1 LSARADVRTLVA
13 QRGGWQDGYM
23 SKSGLKV
30 DAAVSMP
37 RWLGPAIGDVDL
49 RLLRVFKAVADR
61 GGLSPAQVD
70 LGLSLAT
77 ISKHLADLEIRLSMR
92 LCHRGHERFRLTEQG
107 QAVYRAVLDLFA
119 SIDQFRHDVGGARGD
134 MTGEIT
140 LGLVDATVTDDAAP
154 VVRAIGA
161 LRQQAPQVRIRLMVL
176 SPDDIET
183 GLLNGRLTLGVLP
196 EYRRLHGLEYT
207 PLYQETSQLYCA
219 SGHPLFTRSDPAI
232 RPEELADHAYVNRGY
247 FEGATKLKIIA
258 SLVPSATAWH
268 VEGVAMLILSGAF
281 IGFLPSHFA
290 AAWCRANRM
299 RPLLAGTM
307 HYRESFSVARRKGM
321 RPGRLVDRLTQLL
334 RDLAKVP
341 DAAANRS
348 GPAIGVPPMRA
359 RQAAS

>member
-1 LSARADVRTLVA
+1 
-13 QRGGWQDGYM
+13 M
-23 SKSGLKV
+23 SKSGLKP

-61 GGLSPAQVD
+61 GGLSAAQVD
-70 LGLSLAT
+70 LGLGLAT

-92 LCHRGHERFRLTEQG
+92 LCQRGHERFRLTEQG

-140 LGLVDATVTDDAAP
+140 LGLVDATVTDDVAP

-183 GLLNGRLTLGVLP
+183 GLLNGRLTLGILP
-196 EYRRLHGLEYT
+196 EYRRLHGLDYT

-219 SGHPLFTRSDPAI
+219 SGHPLFTRSDAAI
-232 RPEELADHAYVNRGY
+232 RPEELAEHAYVNRGY
-247 FEGATKLKIIA
+247 FEGATKLKIIG

-268 VEGVAMLILSGAF
+268 VEGVAMLILSGAY
-281 IGFLPSHFA
+281 IGFLPAHFA
-290 AAWCRANRM
+290 AAWCRADRM

-321 RPGRLVDRLTQLL
+321 RPGRLIDRLTQLL
-334 RDLAKVP
+334 RDLAECL
-341 DAAANRS
+341 DADADANRP
-348 GPAIGVPPMRA
+348 GPAIGARPMRA
-359 RQAAS
+359 RAAAS